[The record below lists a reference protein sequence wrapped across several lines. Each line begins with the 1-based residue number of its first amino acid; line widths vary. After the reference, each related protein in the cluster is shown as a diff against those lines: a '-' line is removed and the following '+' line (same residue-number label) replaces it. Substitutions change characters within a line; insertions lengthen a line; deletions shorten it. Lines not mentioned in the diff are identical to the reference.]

1 MCCVAY
7 SANVRQFSK
16 FIILLY
22 YVWLYNDNKELSY
35 LIFKSACSLDSALV
49 SGMTAPTYQNIPKR
63 EKYS

>member
-7 SANVRQFSK
+7 SANVRRFSK

-35 LIFKSACSLDSALV
+35 LIFKSACSSDSALV
-49 SGMTAPTYQNIPKR
+49 LGMTAPTYQNIPKR